1 MVKIRK
7 MQEADLDEIAEVAA
21 QSFQSPWSRQGF
33 AEALPMEN
41 ACFFIAEEE
50 CAILGYCG
58 LYMAAD
64 ECEIINV
71 AVCPKA
77 RKRGIADLL
86 LRALIEEGHRNGV
99 RRFFLEVRVS
109 NEAAICLYEKHGF
122 SRQGIRKN
130 FYQKPCE
137 DAYVMNRID
146 EENMSNPG

>member
-21 QSFQSPWSRQGF
+21 QSFQNPWSRQGF

-41 ACFFIAEEE
+41 VCFFIAGEEG
-50 CAILGYCG
+50 AILGYCG

-64 ECEIINV
+64 EGEIINV

-77 RKRGIADLL
+77 RRRGIADLL
-86 LRALIEEGHRNGV
+86 LWALIEEGRRNSV
-99 RRFFLEVRVS
+99 NRFFLEVRVS
-109 NEAAICLYEKHGF
+109 NGAAICLYEKHGF
-122 SRQGIRKN
+122 SIQGIRKN
-130 FYQKPCE
+130 FYREPCE